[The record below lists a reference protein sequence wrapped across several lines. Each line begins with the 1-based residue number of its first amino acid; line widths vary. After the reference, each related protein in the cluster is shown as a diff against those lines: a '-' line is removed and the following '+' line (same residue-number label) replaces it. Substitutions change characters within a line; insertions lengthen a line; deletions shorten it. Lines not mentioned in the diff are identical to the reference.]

1 MRYIPK
7 LTKNQIEENHKYFI
21 ERVSIYKKRGI
32 DFFATRRSILEK
44 AYPLKGKILEIG
56 PGNGHTTLALAKA
69 GYKFI
74 SIDKDKG
81 SLKKTALNLA
91 YENVLSM
98 VKLFVMDGNVL
109 SFGEDSFENA
119 IVVNLFHHLDKV
131 NKMLLEID
139 RVLCAEGKVVL
150 ADFNEK
156 GKNIVNAVHKKEGRI
171 HEDFNNS
178 ENDIYLYLHG
188 LGYEIRRY
196 QEKYHW
202 ILIAEKKIQ
211 Q

>member
-1 MRYIPK
+1 MQYIPK
-7 LTKNQIEENHKYFI
+7 LTKSEIEENHKYFI

-32 DFFATRRSILEK
+32 DFFVTRRSILEK
-44 AYPLKGKILEIG
+44 VYPLKGRILEIG

-81 SLKKTALNLA
+81 SLKKTALNLV

-109 SFGEDSFENA
+109 SFGEDSFKNV

-139 RVLCAEGKVVL
+139 RVLCAEGKV
-150 ADFNEK
+150 
-156 GKNIVNAVHKKEGRI
+156 
-171 HEDFNNS
+171 
-178 ENDIYLYLHG
+178 
-188 LGYEIRRY
+188 
-196 QEKYHW
+196 
-202 ILIAEKKIQ
+202 
-211 Q
+211 

>member
-1 MRYIPK
+1 MQYIPK
-7 LTKNQIEENHKYFI
+7 LTKSEIEENHKYFI

-44 AYPLKGKILEIG
+44 AYPLEGRILEIG

-109 SFGEDSFENA
+109 SFAQDSFENVV
-119 IVVNLFHHLDKV
+119 VVNLFHHLDKI

-150 ADFNEK
+150 ADFNK
-156 GKNIVNAVHKKEGRI
+156 QGKKIINAVHKKEGRI

-178 ENDIYLYLHG
+178 ENDIFLYLRS